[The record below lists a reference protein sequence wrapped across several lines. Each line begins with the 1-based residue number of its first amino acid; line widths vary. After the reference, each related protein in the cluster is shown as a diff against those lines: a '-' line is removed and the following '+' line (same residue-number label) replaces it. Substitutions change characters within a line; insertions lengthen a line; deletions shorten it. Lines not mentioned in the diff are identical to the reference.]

1 MGEQISIEEILKAM
15 LGTDEDR
22 KALEQKAR
30 LGIAEYELDPHES
43 RVMLNVDGEHGA
55 IYVQATS
62 DPLFGANF
70 ASTDPERPARVNV
83 DRDADGKV
91 LGVEVWW

>member
-1 MGEQISIEEILKAM
+1 MGEQISLEEILKAM
-15 LGTDEDR
+15 LGTDEDK

-43 RVMLNVDGEHGA
+43 RVMLNVDGAHGA
-55 IYVQATS
+55 AYIQATG
-62 DPLFGANF
+62 DPLFGDNWG
-70 ASTDPERPARVNV
+70 STDPERPAKVNV
-83 DRDADGKV
+83 DRDRDGNV